1 VKKSRSH
8 LFPLGAPVSK
18 LALLVFGLLTAL
30 APAQSETIAK
40 AGELELK
47 TQDIREALAGLEAT
61 QQTSLSKD
69 PAAVAQYVRALLIQR
84 LVLKQATEKKFDQDP
99 AVIGKLVR
107 ARETALTEAYL
118 ESFSQPPAGYPSEE
132 ELAAAYESAK
142 PSLLLPKS
150 YRLAQ
155 IFVKD
160 AAKLADV
167 QKKLKAKDADFAA
180 IAKAHSEEP
189 ASAAKGGEIGWLSE
203 AQIQPSIKDKLPAL
217 KPGGPAAEAIQLDDG
232 WHILKLLETREP
244 ATATLDQVRPSLT
257 ARLRAD
263 KAKELRQQYLTTL
276 LKDHPVAINEIELSK
291 LLNP

>member
-1 VKKSRSH
+1 MKFLSTFVA
-8 LFPLGAPVSK
+8 F
-18 LALLVFGLLTAL
+18 LLTATS
-30 APAQSETIAK
+30 AVRAETIAK
-40 AGELELK
+40 AGDLELK

-118 ESFSQPPAGYPSEE
+118 DSFSQPPAGYPSDA

-150 YRLAQ
+150 YHLAQ

-160 AAKLADV
+160 AAKLADI

-180 IAKAHSEEP
+180 IARAHSEEA

-203 AQIQPSIKDKLPAL
+203 AQIQPAIKDKLPAL
-217 KPGGPAAEAIQLDDG
+217 KTGATTEAIKLDDG

-244 ATATLDQVRPSLT
+244 TTATLDQVRPSLT

-263 KAKELRQQYLTTL
+263 KSKELRQQYLGTL

>member
-1 VKKSRSH
+1 MKLPIH
-8 LFPLGAPVSK
+8 LCPLGAPVSK
-18 LALLVFGLLTAL
+18 PALLVFGLLTAL
-30 APAQSETIAK
+30 SPAQSETIAK

-118 ESFSQPPAGYPSEE
+118 DSFSQPPAGYPSDA

-160 AAKLADV
+160 AAKLADI

-180 IAKAHSEEP
+180 IARAHSEEA

-203 AQIQPSIKDKLPAL
+203 AQIQPAIKDKLPAL
-217 KPGGPAAEAIQLDDG
+217 KAGGPAAEAIKLDDG

-244 ATATLDQVRPSLT
+244 TTATLDQVRPSLT

-263 KAKELRQQYLTTL
+263 KSKELRQQYLGTL